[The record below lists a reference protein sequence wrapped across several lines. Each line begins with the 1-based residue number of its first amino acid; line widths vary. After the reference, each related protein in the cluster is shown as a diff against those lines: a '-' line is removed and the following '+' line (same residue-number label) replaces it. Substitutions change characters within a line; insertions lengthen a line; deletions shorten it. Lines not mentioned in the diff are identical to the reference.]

1 MLKWLKNKYNKTKIN
16 LTSDLI
22 SLKNIHGKFDYY
34 IEKTLVLTPMSLQN
48 EETILEIVSLSHI
61 LNSLL
66 RINILIKTYNTLYGK
81 ENVNSHD

>member
-1 MLKWLKNKYNKTKIN
+1 
-16 LTSDLI
+16 
-22 SLKNIHGKFDYY
+22 
-34 IEKTLVLTPMSLQN
+34 MSLQN

-66 RINILIKTYNTLYGK
+66 RINILIKTCNTLYGK